1 MDTCAPSRMG
11 KKTTRRLAGR
21 ASLSDGHDFN
31 ADVEFELLHTFAEI
45 GRRVNSLSPLVEEAT
60 DIITGRLEMSAGLP
74 ILPGQ
79 TMTLTLEDGTKLS
92 VVTGFNGKVTGS
104 GGFFR

>member
-1 MDTCAPSRMG
+1 MDIREPSRMG
-11 KKTTRRLAGR
+11 KTTTRRLAGKAR
-21 ASLSDGHDFN
+21 LSDGRDFN
-31 ADVEFELLHTFAEI
+31 ADVEFQLLHTSAEI
-45 GRRVNSLSPLVEEAT
+45 GRRLNSASPLVEEAT
-60 DIITGRLEMSAGLP
+60 NIITGRLETPAGLP
-74 ILPGQ
+74 VPSGQ